1 MKAIKTWE
9 HFFKP
14 EVRSSGRLLVSKGQ
28 VSLKQPSDTE
38 LVAFLRVSA
47 GFRVRL
53 KLDRVESTE
62 VKADCSCPLFK
73 KGQFCKHLWATLL
86 EACQKSPDFFE
97 AKTELTI
104 DSSPVSSKSNFDHVP
119 HAAED
124 SRLFGAQKRVIEKT
138 EMHQKKLEAQSLYR
152 KLQYQKQKL
161 RLKKMKLAK
170 KNQVPES
177 KFPAS
182 VEEALTYFL
191 DNGFD
196 LRAGLTKESVNLAK
210 KKLARVFHPDL
221 GGSHREILELNGY
234 AEILSKFLL

>member
-1 MKAIKTWE
+1 MAVIDQWE
-9 HFFKP
+9 HYFKP
-14 EVRSSGRLLVSKGQ
+14 EVRSSGRLMVTKEQ

-38 LVAFLRVSA
+38 LVAFLRVS
-47 GFRVRL
+47 GGVKVHL
-53 KLDRVESTE
+53 KLTRVDSAE
-62 VKADCSCPLFK
+62 VQATCTCPLFK
-73 KGQFCKHLWATLL
+73 KGQYCKHIWATLL
-86 EACQKSPDFFE
+86 ESIQKKPDFFE
-97 AKTELTI
+97 DKTELSITEI
-104 DSSPVSSKSNFDHVP
+104 QGSSKAIVDSTDMTGGNTDSS
-119 HAAED
+119 AAQVREI
-124 SRLFGAQKRVIEKT
+124 KKNEK
-138 EMHQKKLEAQSLYR
+138 HQQKLEAQSLYR

-234 AEILSKFLL
+234 AEILSKFLV